1 MFNRS
6 LVCPRTRLAAELT
19 VLAALVLVTGCAK
32 HDETTVGDRHDQE
45 VSWARAALER
55 NPQLEVVA
63 TDTEARTFTLKHR
76 GSGAVQVVS
85 LDKLAAIPVADLT
98 AGSTPVPAAA
108 PAATPDSTP
117 ATSPQAETVAA
128 TPPTSAPP
136 AESSAT
142 TPAPGESGYTIQ
154 REGGQLRVSGP
165 GVSIVSA
172 SAASS
177 RTAAAADTAAA
188 DSPIVCEDGRF
199 LHLDRRN
206 IRVNGTAVIARN
218 GCELHITNSTIE
230 ATGAAISALDATVHI
245 ANSEVS
251 GQTASVEASGRAKL
265 FVRSSTF
272 RGIARRNDPAE
283 INDQGGNTWR

>member
-6 LVCPRTRLAAELT
+6 LVFHGTRLAAGLT
-19 VLAALVLVTGCAK
+19 VFAALVSGCAK
-32 HDETTVGDRHDQE
+32 HDETKAGARDDQE
-45 VSWARAALER
+45 QVAWARAALER

-63 TDTEARTFTLKHR
+63 TDTDARTFTVKHR
-76 GSGAVQVVS
+76 GSGTVQVVS
-85 LDKLAAIPVADLT
+85 LDKLAAIPVGDLT
-98 AGSTPVPAAA
+98 TSATPVPAVPTAPPEAA
-108 PAATPDSTP
+108 PAAPS
-117 ATSPQAETVAA
+117 QAETMAA
-128 TPPTSAPP
+128 APATAMPP
-136 AESSAT
+136 AESGAAT
-142 TPAPGESGYTIQ
+142 ATPGESGYTIQ

-172 SAASS
+172 NPASS
-177 RTAAAADTAAA
+177 RTAAAAENTPA

-230 ATGAAISALDATVHI
+230 ASGAAITALDATVHI

-251 GQTASVEASGRAKL
+251 GQAASLEASGRSKL

>member
-6 LVCPRTRLAAELT
+6 LVFHRTRPAAGMT
-19 VLAALVLVTGCAK
+19 VIAALVLATGCAK
-32 HDETTVGDRHDQE
+32 QDETKESERHDQD
-45 VSWARAALER
+45 VAWARAALER

-63 TDTEARTFTLKHR
+63 TDTDARTFTVKHR

-85 LDKLAAIPVADLT
+85 LDKLAAIPVTDLT
-98 AGSTPVPAAA
+98 GGSTTAPAVAPAAA
-108 PAATPDSTP
+108 PEAAPSAP
-117 ATSPQAETVAA
+117 AQPVAA
-128 TPPTSAPP
+128 APPTSAPP
-136 AESSAT
+136 AESDAS
-142 TPAPGESGYTIQ
+142 PSAPGESSYTIQ

-172 SAASS
+172 NAASS
-177 RTAAAADTAAA
+177 RTAAAADNSAA

-218 GCELHITNSTIE
+218 GCELHITNSTID
-230 ATGAAISALDATVHI
+230 ATGTAISAMDATVHI

-251 GQTASVEASGRAKL
+251 GQAASVEASGRAKL

>member
-6 LVCPRTRLAAELT
+6 LVFHRTRPAAGMT
-19 VLAALVLVTGCAK
+19 VIAALVLATGCAK
-32 HDETTVGDRHDQE
+32 QDETKGSDRHDQD
-45 VSWARAALER
+45 VAWARAALER

-63 TDTEARTFTLKHR
+63 TDTDARTFTVKHR
-76 GSGAVQVVS
+76 GTGAVQVVS

-98 AGSTPVPAAA
+98 GSSTTAPAVAPAAA
-108 PAATPDSTP
+108 PEATPSAP
-117 ATSPQAETVAA
+117 AQPIAA
-128 TPPTSAPP
+128 APPPSAPP
-136 AESSAT
+136 AESAAS
-142 TPAPGESGYTIQ
+142 PSAPGESSYTIQ

-172 SAASS
+172 NAASS

-218 GCELHITNSTIE
+218 GCELHITNSTID
-230 ATGAAISALDATVHI
+230 ATGAAISAVDATVHI

-251 GQTASVEASGRAKL
+251 GQAASVEASGRAKL

>member
-6 LVCPRTRLAAELT
+6 LVFHRTRPAAGMT
-19 VLAALVLVTGCAK
+19 VIAALVLATGCAK
-32 HDETTVGDRHDQE
+32 QEETKESERHDQD
-45 VSWARAALER
+45 VAWARTALER

-63 TDTEARTFTLKHR
+63 TDTDARTFTVKHR

-85 LDKLAAIPVADLT
+85 LDKLAAIPVTDLT
-98 AGSTPVPAAA
+98 GGSTTAPAVAPAAA
-108 PAATPDSTP
+108 PEAAPSAP
-117 ATSPQAETVAA
+117 AQPVAA
-128 TPPTSAPP
+128 APPTSAPP
-136 AESSAT
+136 AESDAS
-142 TPAPGESGYTIQ
+142 PSAPGESSYTIQ

-172 SAASS
+172 NAASS

-218 GCELHITNSTIE
+218 GCELHITNSTID
-230 ATGAAISALDATVHI
+230 ATGTAISAMDATVHI

-251 GQTASVEASGRAKL
+251 GQAASVEASGRAKL